1 MPDDIKPCPGL
12 TAAETRELLA
22 RPRRDPN
29 CRCSACRVVAEAA
42 VKLAPNPP
50 FGHADDTTVTLW
62 NIVLYANP
70 CEKAERNEP

>member
-1 MPDDIKPCPGL
+1 MEDKSKPFPGL
-12 TAAETRELLA
+12 TEDETREMMA

-50 FGHADDTTVTLW
+50 FGHADDTTVMLW

-70 CEKAERNEP
+70 CEKGQ